1 MMNLLLP
8 YLVFEV
14 QDEQRVLIARF
25 ATQTFAEDFIEYMAT
40 VYDSRLEWQR
50 EH

>member
-1 MMNLLLP
+1 MLLP

-14 QDEQRVLIARF
+14 LQDERRVLIARF
-25 ATQTFAEDFIEYMAT
+25 ATQTFAEDFIEYLST
-40 VYDSRLEWQR
+40 IYDTTFEWQR